1 MKKENIITG
10 EKLQN
15 LCELFI
21 GSTNNKNY
29 NPNFSNDRRW
39 IDINYILNN
48 KQIIDNPKFV
58 YLCSADVEYLCKIL
72 EYLKN
77 PFVLV
82 MHNSDQSITEK
93 YSSVFDNKKI
103 LKIYTQ
109 NLLIHH
115 PKCIV
120 LPIGLANSQWDHGNL
135 DLFCKVVNSTEIKKK
150 YNIYFYFSVSTNTG
164 TRQECYNI
172 LSKKGL
178 KWDNNRD
185 YENYLI
191 ILKKHKYAICPVGN
205 GPDCHR
211 FWECLYLDVIPI
223 VINNALIQH
232 LKKYFKMV
240 ILDNWNN
247 FDPNNLVLNEPYE
260 PSKLFL
266 EDYKNL
272 ICKSC

>member
-1 MKKENIITG
+1 MIKENIVTG

-21 GSTNNKNY
+21 GTSNNKNY
-29 NPNFSNDRRW
+29 NPTFRNDRRW
-39 IDINYILNN
+39 IDIHDILNN

-77 PFVLV
+77 PFVLL

-93 YSSVFDNKKI
+93 YSDVFDNEKI

-115 PKCIV
+115 PKCMV
-120 LPIGLANSQWDHGNL
+120 LPIGVANSQWNHGNL
-135 DLFCKVVNSTEIKKK
+135 DLFCKVINDTEMKKEN
-150 YNIYFYFSVSTNTG
+150 YIYFYFEINTNTKA
-164 TRQECYNI
+164 RQDCYNI
-172 LSKKGL
+172 LSQKGL
-178 KWDNNRD
+178 KWDQKRNFED
-185 YENYLI
+185 YLI
-191 ILKKHKYAICPVGN
+191 TMKKHKYTICPVGN

-223 VINNALIQH
+223 VVNNPLIQH

-240 ILDNWNN
+240 ILENWNN
-247 FDPNNLVLNEPYE
+247 FDPNNLVLNEPLY
-260 PSKLFL
+260 SSLIFF
-266 EDYKNL
+266 EDYKKL
-272 ICKSC
+272 IYKSC